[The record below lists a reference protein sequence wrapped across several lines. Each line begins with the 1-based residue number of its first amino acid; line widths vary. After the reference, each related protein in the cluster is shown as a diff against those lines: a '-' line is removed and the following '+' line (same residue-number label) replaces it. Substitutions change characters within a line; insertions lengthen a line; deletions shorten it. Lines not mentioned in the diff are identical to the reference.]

1 MGSNMVFK
9 KILVPYDGSKH
20 AENALNRAIFL
31 GKLISGSEIILLNV
45 IEEISSPPVIFDT
58 KVRDHKTGEPT
69 TLSNYIRDLQKDMRH
84 KMIKILDELKH
95 KHQNSVHISTLVS
108 IGSPEIKIVEY
119 ANNQHIDL
127 IVMGSRG
134 LRGISRLIM
143 GSVSRTVSE
152 NVRCTVMIV
161 R

>member
-1 MGSNMVFK
+1 MFK

-20 AENALNRAIFL
+20 AENALSKAIYL

-45 IEEISSPPVIFDT
+45 IEEINPPPVIFDT
-58 KVRDHKTGEPT
+58 KIRDLKTGEPT
-69 TLSNYIRDLQKDMRH
+69 TLSNYVRDLQKAMRH
-84 KMIKILDELKH
+84 KMKNRLDELKH
-95 KHQNSVHISTLVS
+95 RHQNSVQIRTLVS
-108 IGSPEIKIVEY
+108 IGSPEMQIVEY

-152 NVRCTVMIV
+152 RVKCTVMIV

>member
-1 MGSNMVFK
+1 
-9 KILVPYDGSKH
+9 
-20 AENALNRAIFL
+20 
-31 GKLISGSEIILLNV
+31 
-45 IEEISSPPVIFDT
+45 
-58 KVRDHKTGEPT
+58 
-69 TLSNYIRDLQKDMRH
+69 
-84 KMIKILDELKH
+84 MIKILDELKH

-134 LRGISRLIM
+134 LRWISRLIM